1 MHFYC
6 GGLFLA
12 RIERSIEV
20 FASPEEVF
28 RYLRELE
35 RMPEWMPSCKSHR
48 ITSERRYGVGVTS
61 HCVMD
66 HSGRTIEWD
75 SVITEWE
82 ENRRLTW
89 HCEEPTKN
97 DGTFLL
103 EPTERGTKVT
113 FIMNYEL
120 PYSVLGMI
128 IDRLKVSKEIERDI
142 AEALSRLKEKVE
154 R

>member
-1 MHFYC
+1 
-6 GGLFLA
+6 
-12 RIERSIEV
+12 
-20 FASPEEVF
+20 
-28 RYLRELE
+28 
-35 RMPEWMPSCKSHR
+35 
-48 ITSERRYGVGVTS
+48 
-61 HCVMD
+61 MD